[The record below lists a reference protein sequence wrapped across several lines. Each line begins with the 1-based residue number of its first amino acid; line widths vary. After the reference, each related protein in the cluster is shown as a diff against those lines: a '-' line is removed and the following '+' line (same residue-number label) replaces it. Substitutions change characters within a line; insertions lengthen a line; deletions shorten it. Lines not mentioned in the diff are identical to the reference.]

1 MSERPNWEEY
11 FRELTLLT
19 ATRSPCNR
27 LHVGCIL
34 VKNNRI
40 VAQGYNGYLPMAN
53 HTPLMRDGHNLGTIH
68 AEQNAVLDCAR
79 RGVSCDETTAYIT
92 HYPCFNCIKTL
103 AVAGIREI
111 KYIEDYNN
119 DPLVLQFAK
128 LGKIKIKQLNIKS
141 FKKVMI
147 CPNVLQTNNKYSW
160 KDYYIS
166 D

>member
-1 MSERPNWEEY
+1 MVNRPTWEEY

-19 ATRSPCNR
+19 ATRSTCNR

-40 VAQGYNGYLPMAN
+40 VAQGYNGYLPGMD
-53 HTPLMRDGHNLGTIH
+53 HEPLMRDGHNIGTIH

-92 HYPCFNCIKTL
+92 HYPCFNCIKSL
-103 AVAGIREI
+103 ATAGIREI

-119 DPLVLQFAK
+119 DPFVLQFAK
-128 LGKIKIKQLNIKS
+128 LGKIKIEQLNTKLFS
-141 FKKVMI
+141 EKG
-147 CPNVLQTNNKYSW
+147 N
-160 KDYYIS
+160 DIS
-166 D
+166 